1 MRIVLPPNP
10 RGRLRPDALVLIGI
24 AACGLVAFLT
34 WLAWKTVGAE
44 QDVRDNAH
52 RAVQVAEVRGRIAY
66 LDEVLA
72 MSARMASVSGDT
84 RWSQRFEDTAP
95 ALDAALTQAA
105 DMAPPDSRATL
116 AATMTEAHRD
126 LLQMERRALTL
137 VGEHHLDDARNLLN
151 GAEFGYLQD
160 VYAAGV
166 EIFGQTLK
174 DGADARAVRLNSRV
188 WLQVLACGGATILL
202 VMAFMAAQQRIRL
215 RIAVNTDPLTQLLNR
230 RQFYNRFAPVLGQPQ
245 LPGERSRALLL
256 VGIDDFKG
264 LNDGY
269 GHAAADRLLQLV
281 AARLRAAIPSESPP
295 ARVGGDEFALLIEA
309 GAIASEDGPARDVMV
324 KLAAP
329 YRFDQ
334 GGEIV
339 LGFSAGLVLVGEEGI
354 DLGTAMRQAGTALR
368 RAKADGR
375 GRLRVFDHAM
385 DAQARDRARLEGDLR
400 RAIDRNEIV
409 PFFQPLVD
417 LKTGSI
423 VGVEVLARW
432 YHAERGWVSP
442 ALFIP
447 LAEDLGVIG
456 ALMERLLRQ
465 ACRDALFWDSDLT
478 VAFNVSPLQLR
489 DDSLPPLIRTVLGET
504 GFPARRLEIEV
515 TESALVQDLDLARSL
530 LEELRDSG
538 VKLALDDFGTGYSS
552 LKHLRCLPFD
562 KLKIDASFVGA
573 MVDDPESSKIVA
585 AVVGLGHSLG
595 LSTVAEGVETS
606 QVADLLRDLG
616 CDIGQGWL
624 YGRAVPA
631 AELEALIADVAP
643 PGLAA

>member
-1 MRIVLPPNP
+1 MPIVYPSRL
-10 RGRLRPDALVLIGI
+10 RGHLRPDGLLLIGI

-44 QDVRDNAH
+44 QDVRDNAQ
-52 RAVQVAEVRGRIAY
+52 RAIEVAEVRGRITY
-66 LDEVLA
+66 LEEVLT
-72 MSARMASVSGDT
+72 MSARMASASGDT
-84 RWSQRFEDTAP
+84 RWSQRFEETVP
-95 ALDAALTQAA
+95 LLDAAIMQAA
-105 DMAPPDSRATL
+105 EMASPDSRATL

-137 VGEHHLDDARNLLN
+137 ISEKHLEDARNLLN
-151 GAEFGYLQD
+151 GPEFSYLQD
-160 VYAAGV
+160 VYATGM
-166 EIFGQTLK
+166 ELFGQNLK

-215 RIAVNTDPLTQLLNR
+215 RTALNTDPLTQLLNR
-230 RQFYNRFAPVLGQPQ
+230 RQFYNRFGPVLSQPQ
-245 LPGERSRALLL
+245 LAGAQRRALLL

-264 LNDGY
+264 VNDGHS
-269 GHAAADRLLQLV
+269 HAAADHLLQLV
-281 AARLRAAIPSESPP
+281 AARLCAATTPESPP
-295 ARVGGDEFALLIEA
+295 ARVGGDEFALLIDA
-309 GAIASEDGPARDVMV
+309 GTMASEDGPAQEIMAR
-324 KLAAP
+324 LAPP
-329 YRFDQ
+329 YRLDQ

-339 LGFSAGLVLVGEEGI
+339 LGFSAGLVLIGEEGA
-354 DLGTAMRQAGTALR
+354 DLGTAMRQACTALR
-368 RAKADGR
+368 KAKADGR

-385 DAQARDRARLEGDLR
+385 DVQVRDRARLEGDLR
-400 RAIDRNEIV
+400 QAIGRDEIV

-417 LKTGSI
+417 LTTGDI

-432 YHAERGWVSP
+432 HHRERGWVSP
-442 ALFIP
+442 ATFIP
-447 LAEDLGVIG
+447 LAEDLGLVG
-456 ALMERLLRQ
+456 ALTERLLRQ
-465 ACRDALFWDSDLT
+465 ACRDALPWGANLT

-489 DDSLPPLIRTVLGET
+489 DDTLPPQIRRILAET

-515 TESALVQDLDLARSL
+515 TESALVQDLDLARNL
-530 LEELRDSG
+530 LEDLRDSG

-562 KLKIDASFVGA
+562 KLKIDASFVGGMA
-573 MVDDPESSKIVA
+573 DNPESGKIVA

-595 LSTVAEGVETS
+595 LSTVAEGVETP
-606 QVADLLRDLG
+606 QVAHLLRDLG

-631 AELEALIADVAP
+631 AELAALIEDVATP
-643 PGLAA
+643 VLAA